1 MKKLDVIVS
10 NKNTIVLNENGS
22 TGDYIDLATISN
34 LDLTNIERLIDE
46 GKDSI
51 FNKKINEYQEQ
62 ARKLQ
67 IEAEKRLKMELE
79 SEHLKKLNEKE
90 LSYQD
95 LLNKFNSLKETQERL
110 IEHEKL
116 LISKQF
122 EEQINSLKEQLIK
135 VELSHQEQLLKKQE
149 EYNTINN
156 MYLQLKNQKAQLNVK
171 LIGESLEIACNNEV
185 ISYMQNGLFNCTWEK
200 DNKVIKEEGDSK
212 GSKADFIFKV
222 YASREHLPEEL
233 LTSVCLEMK
242 DENPDSKHKKTNAD
256 YYLQLHDEYLA
267 QLD

>member
-1 MKKLDVIVS
+1 MKKLDVTVS
-10 NKNTIVLNENGS
+10 NKNTIVLNENAIV
-22 TGDYIDLATISN
+22 GDYIDLSTISN

-79 SEHLKKLNEKE
+79 SEHLKILNEKE
-90 LSYQD
+90 LSYQE

-116 LISKQF
+116 LISRQF

-135 VELSHQEQLLKKQE
+135 
-149 EYNTINN
+149 I
-156 MYLQLKNQKAQLNVK
+156 
-171 LIGESLEIACNNEV
+171 
-185 ISYMQNGLFNCTWEK
+185 
-200 DNKVIKEEGDSK
+200 
-212 GSKADFIFKV
+212 
-222 YASREHLPEEL
+222 
-233 LTSVCLEMK
+233 
-242 DENPDSKHKKTNAD
+242 
-256 YYLQLHDEYLA
+256 
-267 QLD
+267 